1 MTGLLIN
8 GALFALL
15 WVLLRAGIDYRLA
28 ATVTFVSGILWGY
41 TQNRL
46 WSWQSD
52 APVIGSSL
60 RYFGI
65 YGAIYFVHIGLVVAM
80 VEIGGYGPM
89 IATVASVAILIVP
102 NFLLLNALVFR
113 RPVS

>member
-1 MTGLLIN
+1 MNAAERSARTSAGKWWRFVVTGLLIN

-46 WSWQSD
+46 WSC
-52 APVIGSSL
+52 P
-60 RYFGI
+60 
-65 YGAIYFVHIGLVVAM
+65 
-80 VEIGGYGPM
+80 
-89 IATVASVAILIVP
+89 
-102 NFLLLNALVFR
+102 
-113 RPVS
+113 